1 MSRPRVAYLACP
13 TTMPGSPLRRE
24 DAFEHDL
31 MMGLLGRGLHFAGRT
46 LEAVSWD
53 DSSIDW
59 SEFEA
64 AIIGTTWDYA
74 QRMDAFEKALA
85 DIAAKTRLMNPAS
98 LVHWNARKT
107 YLRDM
112 ADRGCAT
119 IPTLWPDG
127 IDEAICRAAF
137 DQFGVDAI
145 VIKPQVGAGAWRQVL
160 LQRGDPWPHTKDL
173 PEGPAM
179 VQPFMPSIK
188 TEGEYSFLFFDR
200 QFSHAVVK
208 RAAPTDYRIQSSY
221 GGTDVAYVP
230 TPAELACASAAIA
243 CVKGDLLTAR
253 VDMVR
258 GPDGTLL
265 LIELELIEPYLYPLF
280 APEMGARFS
289 AAYVALIARTIQ
301 ITTQLP

>member
-13 TTMPGSPLRRE
+13 TTMPGSLVRRE

-59 SEFEA
+59 SDFEA

-74 QRMDAFEKALA
+74 QRIDAFERALTE
-85 DIAAKTRLMNPAS
+85 IAAQTRLLNPAA

-119 IPTLWPDG
+119 IPTLWPDRATQA
-127 IDEAICRAAF
+127 ECRAAF
-137 DQFGVDAI
+137 DGFDTDAI
-145 VIKPQVGAGAWRQVL
+145 VIKPQVGAGAWRQVM
-160 LQRGDPWPHTKDL
+160 LQRSDPWPHLSDL

-179 VQPFMPSIK
+179 VQPFVPSIQ
-188 TEGEYSFLFFDR
+188 TEGEYSFLFFNR

-208 RAAPTDYRIQSSY
+208 RAAPSDYRIQSSY

-230 TPAELACASAAIA
+230 TAADLASASTAIT
-243 CVKGDLLTAR
+243 CVAGDLLYAR

-258 GPDGTLL
+258 GLDGALL
-265 LIELELIEPYLYPLF
+265 LIELELVEPYLYPLF
-280 APEMGARFS
+280 APEMGARFA
-289 AAYVALIARTIQ
+289 AAYM
-301 ITTQLP
+301 QLKA